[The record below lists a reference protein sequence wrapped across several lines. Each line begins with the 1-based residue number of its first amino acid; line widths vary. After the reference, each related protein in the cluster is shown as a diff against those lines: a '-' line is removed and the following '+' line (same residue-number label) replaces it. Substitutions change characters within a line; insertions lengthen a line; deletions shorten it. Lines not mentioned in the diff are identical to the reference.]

1 MVFAHTRRQ
10 VLVLWPRLTENAGES
25 EAQDAALD
33 EHGIQLA
40 SWLSLSPPLGLAGRP
55 PHTALLFA
63 LGSSARDVMG
73 TVCVHGLRQLQR
85 HPPPL
90 AICAAVSNG
99 GPRTPPNKWADEVS
113 TLELLRLEYA
123 ARSTNTMLQ
132 HSTTRCITMQHF
144 GVRGVC
150 R

>member
-1 MVFAHTRRQ
+1 MVFVHTRRQ

-40 SWLSLSPPLGLAGRP
+40 SWLSLSPPMGLAGRP

-73 TVCVHGLRQLQR
+73 TVCVHGL
-85 HPPPL
+85 PT
-90 AICAAVSNG
+90 AAPAAPTATQN
-99 GPRTPPNKWADEVS
+99 
-113 TLELLRLEYA
+113 LRRRFEWRPA
-123 ARSTNTMLQ
+123 
-132 HSTTRCITMQHF
+132 HSAE
-144 GVRGVC
+144 
-150 R
+150 

>member
-10 VLVLWPRLTENAGES
+10 VLVLWPRLAENAGES

-90 AICAAVSNG
+90 KIAPAVSNG
-99 GPRTPPNKWADEVS
+99 GLPA
-113 TLELLRLEYA
+113 
-123 ARSTNTMLQ
+123 
-132 HSTTRCITMQHF
+132 HSAE
-144 GVRGVC
+144 
-150 R
+150 